1 MSRAVKRQY
10 NSTRRQD
17 QARETRLR
25 IVHAAHDLFVA
36 NGYGRTTLAE
46 IAREAGVAVETV
58 YAAFGTKAG
67 LLRQVWF
74 VHFRGDE
81 DDVALYDR
89 AEMQEILAEPDL
101 RARIRRHA
109 ALVTATHRRI
119 GPLLQALQ
127 GAAASEPGA
136 ADMIAEFAERRL
148 DVATRYARA
157 AAATG
162 QLAIGT
168 AECRDV
174 LFATMEGGW
183 WRQLVLD
190 RGWSDKRYVA
200 WLDRMWAGLFLES
213 DTAPAV
219 RCAAGRR
226 VGVRRGDPARTA
238 RGRPARDRP
247 TAAGRAAG

>member
-25 IVHAAHDLFVA
+25 IVHAAHDLFVTD
-36 NGYGRTTLAE
+36 GYGRTTIAE
-46 IAREAGVAVETV
+46 VARTAGVAVETV

-81 DDVALYDR
+81 DDIPLYDR
-89 AEMQEILAEPDL
+89 AEMQAILGEPDL
-101 RARIRRHA
+101 RERIRRHA
-109 ALVTATHRRI
+109 AFVTAAHRRI

-127 GAAASEPGA
+127 GAAASEPA
-136 ADMIAEFAERRL
+136 AAAMIAEFAERRL
-148 DVATRYARA
+148 DVASRYARA

-162 QLAIGT
+162 QLAIGA

-174 LFATMEGGW
+174 LFATMEGGLW
-183 WRQLVLD
+183 QRLVLD
-190 RGWSDKRYVA
+190 RGWSDKRYAA
-200 WLDRMWAGLFLES
+200 WLDRMWTGLFLTPERQLRNKAS
-213 DTAPAV
+213 S
-219 RCAAGRR
+219 RR
-226 VGVRRGDPARTA
+226 TPG
-238 RGRPARDRP
+238 
-247 TAAGRAAG
+247 

>member
-1 MSRAVKRQY
+1 MTRAVKRQY

-46 IAREAGVAVETV
+46 IARAAGVAVETV
-58 YAAFGTKAG
+58 YAAFGNKAA

-81 DDVALYDR
+81 DDVPLYDR
-89 AEMQEILAEPDL
+89 AEMQAILAEPDL
-101 RARIRRHA
+101 RERIRRHA
-109 ALVTATHRRI
+109 VLVTATHRRI
-119 GPLLQALQ
+119 GPLLQALE

-136 ADMIAEFAERRL
+136 ADMIAEFAQRRL

-157 AAATG
+157 ARATG
-162 QLAIGT
+162 QLAIGA

-174 LFATMEGGW
+174 LFATMDGSLW
-183 WRQLVLD
+183 QRLVLE
-190 RGWSDKRYVA
+190 RGWPDKRYA
-200 WLDRMWAGLFLES
+200 GWLDRMWASLFL
-213 DTAPAV
+213 V
-219 RCAAGRR
+219 N
-226 VGVRRGDPARTA
+226 
-238 RGRPARDRP
+238 
-247 TAAGRAAG
+247 